1 MGGDLQAHG
10 RVEQVL
16 QLLGV
21 LRLGTGG
28 GRCGARTSHVA
39 VVWCCDIWKKTE
51 REEKRRFV
59 LRIPRFGPN
68 LCELY
73 FLSRRLVFVLRQNL
87 IPTYQLSTMSD
98 AQQNKHTQI
107 WKRSTKYAIDC
118 KHAVLVVKIIF
129 KKMS

>member
-39 VVWCCDIWKKTE
+39 KW
-51 REEKRRFV
+51 
-59 LRIPRFGPN
+59 
-68 LCELY
+68 
-73 FLSRRLVFVLRQNL
+73 SRRDLHFACNVGWRIEGSLGYIESLGRFLLHKLVL
-87 IPTYQLSTMSD
+87 
-98 AQQNKHTQI
+98 HTVNTFI
-107 WKRSTKYAIDC
+107 NMIMVGIITCDNG
-118 KHAVLVVKIIF
+118 LVVVGGGVVVRQSVF
-129 KKMS
+129 G